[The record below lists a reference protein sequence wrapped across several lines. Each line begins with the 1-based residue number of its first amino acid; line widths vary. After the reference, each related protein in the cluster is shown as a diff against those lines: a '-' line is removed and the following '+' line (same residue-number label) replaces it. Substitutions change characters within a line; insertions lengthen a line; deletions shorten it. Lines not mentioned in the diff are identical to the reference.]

1 MMNGELLEQGLNRGN
16 VCWGEQPRAKM
27 GSWDLWT
34 EGGAWWLHWWQ
45 GRFQLTL
52 IPMSLSLVSVW
63 WSTEEWLVV
72 SNPPDFD
79 EP

>member
-1 MMNGELLEQGLNRGN
+1 MENCWRKGLIGVN
-16 VCWGEQPRAKM
+16 VCWGEQPREKM
-27 GSWDLWT
+27 GSWDLWP
-34 EGGAWWLHWWQ
+34 EGGAWWLYSLEQ

-52 IPMSLSLVSVW
+52 IPVSLSLMPVW